1 MSDIDSHFRDV
12 CEDVTRA
19 VGQTP
24 IIALDRLTSKL
35 SLSSRILAKCEFM
48 NPTGSMKDRM
58 AVQTIEDAERSSLLK
73 RGDTV
78 IVLTSGNG
86 GIALAAVCAAKGY
99 KLVVTM
105 SEGNSPERRRI
116 IRALGAELVLVPQI
130 KGSIPGQVSHE
141 DLEAV
146 EIRTE
151 ELTRSLHAFRVDQFT
166 NESNPK
172 GHERTGEEIWVQ
184 TNGGVTSFVA
194 FVGSSGNF
202 TGVSRALKR
211 HRKPIKC
218 YAVEPKT
225 APFLSGEQV
234 TNTSHKIQ
242 GGSYAQPLILFD
254 KNTCDGFLYVSDE
267 EAIFT
272 SRDLARLEGLI
283 VGFSSG
289 ANVAAAVK
297 LATQSTSYEKIVTI
311 LPDTG
316 LRYLSTDLFE

>member
-1 MSDIDSHFRDV
+1 VVSDSHFRDV
-12 CEDVTRA
+12 CRDVTRA

-24 IIALDRLTSKL
+24 IISLDRLMSRL

-58 AVQTIEDAERSSLLK
+58 AVQTIEDAERSGRLK
-73 RGDTV
+73 KGDTV

-86 GIALAAVCAAKGY
+86 GIAIAAVCAAKGY
-99 KLVVTM
+99 RLVVTM
-105 SEGNSPERRRI
+105 SEGNSVERRRI
-116 IRALGAELVLVPQI
+116 IRALGAELVLVPQV

-146 EIRTE
+146 EKRTE
-151 ELTRSLHAFRVDQFT
+151 ELTKSLHAFRVDQFT

-172 GHERTGEEIWVQ
+172 GHERTGDEIWAQ
-184 TNGGVTSFVA
+184 TNGEVTAFVG

-211 HRKPIKC
+211 HSKQVKC

-225 APFLSGEQV
+225 APFLSGKQV

-242 GGSYAQPLILFD
+242 GGGYSQPLILFD
-254 KNTCDGFLYVSDE
+254 RNLCDGFLYVSDE
-267 EAIFT
+267 ESIST
-272 SRDLARLEGLI
+272 TRDLASLEGLL

-297 LATQSTSYEKIVTI
+297 LATDSTDHENIVTI